1 MIEVLDCSNRAMAR
15 CSRGKLCAR
24 YDSGHFVKG
33 SKCYQFNQDVEK
45 IPFNQADR
53 IRAMSDEE
61 LAKFLIKSQY
71 AQVSEAMA
79 IVGLKIDP
87 EPSYKAYEETLAL
100 LQQPAKEDDHG

>member
-1 MIEVLDCSNRAMAR
+1 MIEVLECSNRAMAR

-24 YDSGHFVKG
+24 HGGHFVKG

-71 AQVSEAMA
+71 LQVSEALA

-100 LQQPAKEDDHG
+100 LQQPAKEEPHG